1 MAFPGLSDSFA
12 GDNISADVVAGCGI
26 GLAGDGHIHI
36 VCAADAHIEYLI
48 LLSVRCDLQRIC
60 RGVAV
65 DLVHIL
71 FQAQLVFCHVN
82 SVGNAHI
89 AEGIA
94 AAVLAGLFFLAV
106 RIAHHKAVLC
116 GVFSD
121 PAVLRIFLR
130 IIIVRSAV
138 SEVDLQ
144 IKASAAVI
152 VGCAAFEVG
161 AAVCIPCIL
170 VCLVPIAAEYLHSAQ
185 SGLFFKCRHHL
196 VQMLDRLSVQLD
208 FHIAD
213 AVGTVPVLID
223 TFEFR
228 VASGE
233 IVGVIFVN
241 KDQIAL
247 VHALGSQCDLLA
259 VGQTAFLCL
268 RCLCGVRSHIR
279 CVGLGILFAVFNLFG
294 RSSRCCHR
302 CAAGLLRGLPAL
314 AAVETQCADQQDD
327 QQKRYAHRSDAVQP
341 ELAFSGVAASFS
353 GCFFIHIRFR
363 GWFFCMT
370 DRFFR
375 FAHDRCSFLCRIA
388 ASAPAVHFLRTIS
401 RRSVQI
407 RNPFRSGCGSAFI
420 IPYSPKIFKSNF
432 VVSGKAVS
440 RRSAGACLSDTP
452 AGEPQQGS
460 RFLHPHFHL
469 TKPGKR
475 GILSCTFFPTDI
487 LRMW

>member
-1 MAFPGLSDSFA
+1 MRYRSCRGWSHPHRL
-12 GDNISADVVAGCGI
+12 CRR
-26 GLAGDGHIHI
+26 
-36 VCAADAHIEYLI
+36 CHIEYLI

-185 SGLFFKCRHHL
+185 SGLLFKCRHHL

-259 VGQTAFLCL
+259 VGQMLSSA
-268 RCLCGVRSHIR
+268 
-279 CVGLGILFAVFNLFG
+279 CVVFVV
-294 RSSRCCHR
+294 SV
-302 CAAGLLRGLPAL
+302 A
-314 AAVETQCADQQDD
+314 T
-327 QQKRYAHRSDAVQP
+327 
-341 ELAFSGVAASFS
+341 SGASVWVSFS
-353 GCFFIHIRFR
+353 LFSTFSAEVVAVATGVLPDSSGDFR
-363 GWFFCMT
+363 RWQLWK
-370 DRFFR
+370 
-375 FAHDRCSFLCRIA
+375 H
-388 ASAPAVHFLRTIS
+388 SAPISRTIS
-401 RRSVQI
+401 RNGTPTAAMRSS
-407 RNPFRSGCGSAFI
+407 RS
-420 IPYSPKIFKSNF
+420 
-432 VVSGKAVS
+432 
-440 RRSAGACLSDTP
+440 L
-452 AGEPQQGS
+452 
-460 RFLHPHFHL
+460 RFLAWLPPFL
-469 TKPGKR
+469 AAF
-475 GILSCTFFPTDI
+475 LSTSGFGDGSFA
-487 LRMW
+487 